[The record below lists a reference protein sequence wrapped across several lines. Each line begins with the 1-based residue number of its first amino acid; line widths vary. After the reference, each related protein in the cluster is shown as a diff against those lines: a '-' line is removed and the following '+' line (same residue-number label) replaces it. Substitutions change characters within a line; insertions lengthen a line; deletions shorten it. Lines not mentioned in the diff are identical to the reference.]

1 MKLSSLTPDR
11 RISMLLKA
19 PYGFG
24 KTLAA
29 ASMAVE
35 GPIFIAYWDKKTPI
49 EVVTYF
55 RKIGRAD
62 LLDNIEWEL
71 YGSNNAHEYLNKL
84 MSFTR
89 DCRYIGV
96 ITDSVTNMTSGA
108 VNWSLGFRNPKGGQK
123 DKVNP
128 EAMKMIPDFDEYKV
142 ETSLITQALDISR
155 TLPAHI
161 IWTCHPLPSIKVEG
175 SGASI
180 SVTKVNNIVTYGSKA
195 GAIIP
200 GNFTEIYHFSKRVNF
215 QTTPSTTD
223 YVVNTDGIGDDF
235 AKTALNL
242 PSELVITNRLFWD
255 VWKEAVRKGEEA
267 VSEVKQPVAE
277 AVGFDPTK
285 STPKW
290 KV

>member
-49 EVVTYF
+49 EIVTYF
-55 RKIGRAD
+55 KRLGRAD
-62 LLDNIEWEL
+62 LLDNIDWEL

-84 MSFTR
+84 MSFTK
-89 DCRYIGV
+89 DCRYIGI

-123 DKVNP
+123 DKMNP

-175 SGASI
+175 AGASI

-200 GNFTEIYHFSKRVNF
+200 GNFTEIYHFAKRVNF
-215 QTTPSTTD
+215 QTSPSTTD
-223 YVVNTDGIGDDF
+223 YLVSTDGIGDDF

-242 PSELVITNRLFWD
+242 SSELTITNKLFWE
-255 VWKEAVRKGEEA
+255 VWKDAVKKGEEA
-267 VSEVKQPVAE
+267 VNEVKQPVVE
-277 AVGFDPTK
+277 KVGFDPTAT
-285 STPKW
+285 SKW
-290 KV
+290 KT